1 MESLLQYLMISVALF
16 AIGVYGL
23 VSKRNAIRLLFS
35 IEILANAGVLN
46 LVVFSRFLPATNVI
60 GQVFAL
66 FGIALLAAEAAVGLA
81 LILVAYRIREDID
94 VLEMR
99 ELKE

>member
-35 IEILANAGVLN
+35 VEILANAGVLN
-46 LVVFSRFLPATNVI
+46 LVVFSRFLPAANVI